1 MFGFLVS
8 MGLTVMAQPTE
19 TAAAQ
24 NVDCG
29 TYGEAVTPYSLGVEL
44 CGVRLGAD
52 QIFMDETPVSPAL
65 PLPAVEET
73 EQSEVW
79 VVREGDL
86 ALVGVRG
93 GDNMFDSMMMIK
105 ASGLRTY
112 APVYC
117 GPRSVMTV
125 SRFQGRQP
133 RYVDVIGQGWED
145 TRVICRL
152 DFQEWMQTAEIEQFG
167 N

>member
-1 MFGFLVS
+1 MFGFLLS
-8 MGLTVMAQPTE
+8 IGLAAMAQPTE
-19 TAAAQ
+19 SGTAP
-24 NVDCG
+24 NIDCG
-29 TYGEAVTPYSLGVEL
+29 TYGEAVTPYSIDVEL

-52 QIFMDETPVSPAL
+52 QIFMDGTPVSPAL
-65 PLPAVEET
+65 PLPAVGGT
-73 EQSEVW
+73 AQSEFW
-79 VVREGDL
+79 IVREGDL

-105 ASGLRTY
+105 TSGLRTY

-145 TRVICRL
+145 TRVLCRL